1 MNRVDRVGRWC
12 LQEAITENKKSRRKL
27 SLAYESWINEITC
40 FVLWDKVSNQFSSLI
55 GFIVLVWF
63 FFPVEETGCQTLL
76 SSLSCLVYFKNI
88 ATPLF
93 FGGEVV
99 GMPNITL
106 WGWAMWWEDREHKVT
121 SERVRA
127 GSSTG
132 PVSQGPSAYSY
143 PTLKDILEDWCRGEK
158 PVLGTWQNL
167 LR

>member
-1 MNRVDRVGRWC
+1 M
-12 LQEAITENKKSRRKL
+12 
-27 SLAYESWINEITC
+27 
-40 FVLWDKVSNQFSSLI
+40 SNQFSSLI

-106 WGWAMWWEDREHKVT
+106 WGWAMW
-121 SERVRA
+121 
-127 GSSTG
+127 
-132 PVSQGPSAYSY
+132 
-143 PTLKDILEDWCRGEK
+143 
-158 PVLGTWQNL
+158 
-167 LR
+167 